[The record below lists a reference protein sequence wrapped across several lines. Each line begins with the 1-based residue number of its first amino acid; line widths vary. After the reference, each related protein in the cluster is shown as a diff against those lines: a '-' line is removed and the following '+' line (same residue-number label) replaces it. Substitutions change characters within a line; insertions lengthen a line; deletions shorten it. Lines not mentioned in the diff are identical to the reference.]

1 MAVGPLV
8 SAGRISCRYTVS
20 VTDLMLANP
29 ADGIPLPLYEGTVS
43 AVFHETP
50 KFLTHG
56 PESGSLAVPCRK
68 PHPCSSCRVLVLQPC
83 WSKPWTGFSAR
94 PPTGGRPVT
103 PTAR

>member
-20 VTDLMLANP
+20 VTDLLLANP

-56 PESGSLAVPCRK
+56 PESGSLAVPL
-68 PHPCSSCRVLVLQPC
+68 PNTSSVQLMPRVGTHEALHR
-83 WSKPWTGFSAR
+83 AR
-94 PPTGGRPVT
+94 RVVVY
-103 PTAR
+103 